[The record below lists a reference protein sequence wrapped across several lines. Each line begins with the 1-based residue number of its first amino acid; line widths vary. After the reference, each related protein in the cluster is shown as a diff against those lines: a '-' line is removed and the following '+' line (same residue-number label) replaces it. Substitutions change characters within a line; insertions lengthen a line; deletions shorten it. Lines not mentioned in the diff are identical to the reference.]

1 MLMLLVMITTTAL
14 INTILPLGIQIQLK
28 YTIDSEVT
36 SHAKDHEGKK
46 EAAKE

>member
-28 YTIDSEVT
+28 YTIDSKVT

-46 EAAKE
+46 EAKE